1 VGVNTPS
8 PARGGGQGGGDNIP
22 SPARGGGQGG
32 GIRILIVDDQ
42 ALVRAGFRMILD
54 AQPDL
59 EVVGEAADGSTAI
72 DAVRT
77 LRPDVVLMD
86 IRMPGVDGIEATRR
100 LSEAGATS
108 KIVILTTY
116 DLDEYVFDALA
127 AGASGFLLKHVPPEE
142 LVRGVRVAASGEA
155 LLAPSIT
162 KRLIEEFAKHRA
174 PVRAGATD
182 LNTLTDREQEVIRLL
197 ARGLSNPEIAREL
210 KVGEATVKT
219 HVAHVLDKLGLR
231 DRVQAVIFAYEVG
244 LIKPGTT
251 G

>member
-1 VGVNTPS
+1 
-8 PARGGGQGGGDNIP
+8 
-22 SPARGGGQGG
+22 
-32 GIRILIVDDQ
+32 LIVDDQ
-42 ALVRAGFRMILD
+42 ALVRAGFRMILE

-59 EVVGEAADGSTAI
+59 EVVGEAGDGSAAI

-86 IRMPGVDGIEATRR
+86 VRMPGIDGIEATRR
-100 LSEAGATS
+100 LTEAGVPG

-162 KRLIEEFAKHRA
+162 KRLIEEFAKQRA
-174 PVRAGATD
+174 PVRASGTD
-182 LNTLTDREQEVIRLL
+182 LKTLTDREREVLTLL
-197 ARGLSNPEIAREL
+197 GRGLSNPEIARDL

-219 HVAHVLDKLGLR
+219 HVAHVLDKLELR
-231 DRVQAVIFAYEVG
+231 DRVQAVIFAYEIG
-244 LIKPGTT
+244 LIKPGAA
-251 G
+251 

>member
-1 VGVNTPS
+1 L
-8 PARGGGQGGGDNIP
+8 IK
-22 SPARGGGQGG
+22 
-32 GIRILIVDDQ
+32 ILIVDDQ

-100 LSEAGATS
+100 LTEAGVPS

-174 PVRAGATD
+174 PVRAGGAD
-182 LNTLTDREQEVIRLL
+182 LNTLTDREQEVMRLL
-197 ARGLSNPEIAREL
+197 GRGLSNPEIAREL

-219 HVAHVLDKLGLR
+219 HVAHVLDKLELR
-231 DRVQAVIFAYEVG
+231 DRVQAVIFAYEIG
-244 LIKPGTT
+244 LIKPGTN
-251 G
+251 